1 MVAANPNFSAWG
13 LRTTGPAA
21 NGDTTMIEAGPHPI
35 PPNVLTGPRSR
46 GPNVPRKGMRT
57 LRYSYLSHLECPKC
71 GKRHPADRVQ
81 SLCECGSP
89 LLARYDL
96 AALKRDGGSPEMW
109 ANRPQGLWRYHELL
123 PVQSAEGV
131 LTLGEGGA
139 PFLRAPRLGDALG
152 VPDLWIEEEGLNPT
166 GTFKARGAA
175 VGMARARELGIKRVA
190 LPTAG
195 NAGGAWSAYGA
206 AAGIEVG
213 VAMPADAP
221 DLTKRECTAYG
232 ARVVLVN
239 GLIGDAGKIV
249 ARSAK
254 EDGWFDAATLK
265 EPYRIE
271 GKKTMGLEIFDAFAG
286 QRVPDVVLYPC
297 GGGVGLIGI
306 WKAIAELR
314 ELGWW
319 RGSLP
324 RMVAVQ
330 SATCAPIVKAFEARA
345 DASEVWQGAETIA
358 AGIRIPKALGD
369 FLVLRAI
376 YESDGCAVAVPDEQ
390 TRAMMRKIPTLAGV
404 FACPE
409 GAAAAAAVGNLREK
423 GWIKPSERVLVVNT
437 GTGLKYADLVE
448 ANPPLQSSDSKL

>member
-1 MVAANPNFSAWG
+1 
-13 LRTTGPAA
+13 
-21 NGDTTMIEAGPHPI
+21 
-35 PPNVLTGPRSR
+35 
-46 GPNVPRKGMRT
+46 MR
-57 LRYSYLSHLECPKC
+57 LMRYSYLSHLECPKC
-71 GKRHPADRVQ
+71 GERHAADRIQ
-81 SLCECGSP
+81 GLCGCGSP

-96 AALKRDGGSPEMW
+96 QALKQDGGSPTMW
-109 ANRPQGLWRYHELL
+109 SGRPKGLWRYHELL
-123 PVQSAEGV
+123 PASSADHV

-139 PFLRAPRLGDALG
+139 PFLPTARLGQALG
-152 VPDLWIEEEGLNPT
+152 TPDLWIEEEGLNPT

-175 VGMARARELGIKRVA
+175 VGVARARELGIKRVA

-195 NAGGAWSAYGA
+195 NAGGAWAAYGA

-232 ARVVLVN
+232 AKVVLVN

-286 QRVPDVVLYPC
+286 DKAPDVVVYPC

-306 WKAIAELR
+306 WKAVQELQA
-314 ELGWW
+314 LGWW
-319 RGSLP
+319 KGPAP

-330 SATCAPIVKAFEARA
+330 SATCAPIVKAYEERA
-345 DASEVWQGAETIA
+345 KESQVWQGADTIA

-376 YESDGCAVAVPDEQ
+376 YESEGCAVAVPDSEI
-390 TRAMMRKIPTLAGV
+390 RGMMRQMASLEGV

-409 GAAAAAAVGNLREK
+409 GAAAACGVQRLRAQ
-423 GWIKPSERVLVVNT
+423 GWIKP
-437 GTGLKYADLVE
+437 G
-448 ANPPLQSSDSKL
+448 

>member
-1 MVAANPNFSAWG
+1 
-13 LRTTGPAA
+13 
-21 NGDTTMIEAGPHPI
+21 
-35 PPNVLTGPRSR
+35 
-46 GPNVPRKGMRT
+46 MRT
-57 LRYSYLSHLECPKC
+57 MRYSYLSHLECPKC
-71 GKRHPADRVQ
+71 GERHAADRVQ
-81 SLCECGSP
+81 GLCGCGSP

-96 AALKRDGGSPEMW
+96 DALKRDGGSPAVW
-109 ANRPQGLWRYHELL
+109 AGRPKGLWRYHELL
-123 PVQSAEGV
+123 PVGSADAV
-131 LTLGEGGA
+131 LTLGEGGV
-139 PFLRAPRLGDALG
+139 PFLPVRRLGQALDT
-152 VPDLWIEEEGLNPT
+152 PDLWIEEEGCNPT

-175 VGMARARELGIKRVA
+175 VGVARARELGIRKVA

-232 ARVVLVN
+232 ARVVLVK
-239 GLIGDAGKIV
+239 GLIGDAGRIV
-249 ARSAK
+249 ARSAQ

-286 QRVPDVVLYPC
+286 ERGPDVVVYPC

-306 WKAIAELR
+306 WKAVQELR
-314 ELGWW
+314 QLGWW
-319 RGSLP
+319 RGPVP

-330 SATCAPIVKAFEARA
+330 SATCAPIVRAFEARA
-345 DASEVWQGAETIA
+345 AASEVWEGADTIA

-376 YESDGCAVAVPDEQ
+376 YESDGCAVAVPDEEI
-390 TRAMMRKIPTLAGV
+390 RGMMRQIASLEGLFV
-404 FACPE
+404 CPE
-409 GAAAAAAVGNLREK
+409 GAAAAAGVRRLRAQ
-423 GWIKPSERVLVVNT
+423 GWIKPGERVLVVNT
-437 GTGLKYADLVE
+437 GTGLKYADLVD
-448 ANPPLQSSDSKL
+448 ADPPLVAEGGKL